1 MDTSAEFHRFVD
13 LLLASVPSLAAE
25 VTGCAHGQLQ
35 AASLAPAAAGDR
47 QHTMILL
54 QATRPGDGR
63 GLAAALSAAL
73 RKQLREELTSLPS
86 DEVRDVPVTGPSI
99 DSLTL
104 VDDRQIEEDIEVA
117 RVIQLVDTAAEGD
130 LRDLRALCA
139 TLRGAPAAAPELHP
153 MRPEVCARALVRA
166 LYQLQWP
173 REARLLALRVVGEC
187 LADRLATL
195 YREQLRELRRWGV
208 EPVPYRLQIAPEV
221 QSQRPR
227 DDAAMQRLARR
238 VVVGADNAA
247 AQLIPALL
255 AQVADQAGLD
265 SSLRALLARL
275 AQPAIRSAGADAG
288 VLSSVEHPVWQLVDR
303 LAAVASVQS
312 RQGAASVRLAARLE
326 PVIARLEQSAGASP
340 ASFKQALAD
349 VEDAASNWADAQLS
363 DAGVFAQPERVEAGG
378 SLPTDWGGVGSLPT
392 VPMPLN
398 ALHVAEQ
405 HKVWWAAMSEGQR
418 LRIFLLARWTTVL
431 VIGCTR
437 THVLFSTPER
447 RKLQT
452 MSRRA
457 LLQLREQ
464 GLATTIETL
473 QPVRQAVDTLT
484 LDLDAPD

>member
-1 MDTSAEFHRFVD
+1 MT
-13 LLLASVPSLAAE
+13 
-25 VTGCAHGQLQ
+25 
-35 AASLAPAAAGDR
+35 
-47 QHTMILL
+47 LL
-54 QATRPGDGR
+54 QATRPGGR

-73 RKQLREELTSLPS
+73 RKQLREELTSLPG
-86 DEVRDVPVTGPSI
+86 DDMRDVPVTEPSI

-104 VDDRQIEEDIEVA
+104 VDDQQIEEDIEVA

-139 TLRGAPAAAPELHP
+139 TLRSAPAASPELHP

-173 REARLLALRVVGEC
+173 REARLLALRVVGKC

-208 EPVPYRLQIAPEV
+208 QPVPYRLQIAPEV
-221 QSQRPR
+221 QSQTPR

-247 AQLIPALL
+247 AQLIPKLL

-275 AQPAIRSAGADAG
+275 AAPAIQSAGAEAG
-288 VLSSVEHPVWQLVDR
+288 VLSSFEHPVWRLVDR

-312 RQGAASVRLAARLE
+312 GKGAASARLAARLE
-326 PVIARLEQSAGASP
+326 PVIARLEQSAGASL
-340 ASFKQALAD
+340 ASFEQALAD
-349 VEDAASNWADAQLS
+349 VEDLASDWADAQLS
-363 DAGVFAQPERVEAGG
+363 DAGVLIPSEHVEAGS
-378 SLPTDWGGVGSLPT
+378 SLPTDWGGAGSLPT
-392 VPMPLN
+392 VPMALN
-398 ALHVAEQ
+398 PAHAAEQ
-405 HKVWWAAMSEGQR
+405 HRDWWIGLREGQL
-418 LRIFLLARWTTVL
+418 LRIFLHARWTTMRVT
-431 VIGCTR
+431 GCTR
-437 THVLFSTPER
+437 THALLGTRAGQP
-447 RKLQT
+447 LHT
-452 MSRRA
+452 LSRRA

-464 GLATTIETL
+464 GLATTIESP

-484 LDLDAPD
+484 LDLDAPA